1 MTEFLRDWI
10 MSLVGAAVISAAAMS
25 ITPNG
30 RAKKTVRVV
39 CGIVTIMAIL
49 SPLGKLEIPNLE
61 DVVAGYRQEALA
73 VSSQLDEVNKN
84 IQRSI
89 IESETASYIS
99 DKGKNLG
106 MEIESVTVTAK
117 MREDGYY
124 YPYSASVTGAFS
136 ETQKRDLSEYAESQL
151 GIETDNIVWR
161 NTNE

>member
-99 DKGKNLG
+99 DKGKLLGLEELEVSVEVRWSEEGYWYPVSAEIQGAIGTPDAVQNL
-106 MEIESVTVTAK
+106 EWYITTE
-117 MREDGYY
+117 
-124 YPYSASVTGAFS
+124 
-136 ETQKRDLSEYAESQL
+136 L
-151 GIETDNIVWR
+151 GIQEDAIYWS
-161 NTNE
+161 